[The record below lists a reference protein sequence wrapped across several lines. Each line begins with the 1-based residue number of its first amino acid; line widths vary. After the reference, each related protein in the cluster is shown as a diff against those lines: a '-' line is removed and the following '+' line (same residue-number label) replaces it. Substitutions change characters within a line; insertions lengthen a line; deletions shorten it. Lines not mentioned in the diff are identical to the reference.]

1 MHTVNVDQQ
10 AKDDFNKVRKQE
22 VIQKLFTLLNPE
34 RHELLSFEEVRKL
47 IKPRG
52 ESYRGMQVI
61 PISKIVGSEGR
72 YRDFSK
78 AFLPRKDYMRGR
90 WENIDR
96 AHLRDVF
103 LPPIKLYEVGGVYF
117 VRDGN
122 HRVSVGRSQ
131 GVEAIDAEVTSLSSH
146 ITLNS
151 EMTKED
157 LKRAVIEYEKKCF
170 YQAHTISDIVPPD
183 ELTFT
188 ATGRY
193 DEVKEHILIHK
204 YYLNENRKE
213 EISFKEAVRS
223 WYGNL
228 FYPIIKTVEEE
239 NILTRFPGRTK
250 ADLYVWIIKHW
261 DELKKK
267 YGDDLSIQKAA
278 VDFSE
283 KYGKSL
289 LRQFVDTIKNRI
301 FSKKNRQ

>member
-1 MHTVNVDQQ
+1 MQGINVQQQ
-10 AKDDFNKVRKQE
+10 AKDDFNKARKLE
-22 VIQKLFTLLNPE
+22 IIEKLFNLLTPE

-52 ESYRGMQVI
+52 EAYKGMRVI
-61 PISKIVGSEGR
+61 PIEKIVGSEGR

-78 AFLPRKDYMRGR
+78 AFLPKHEHVRNR

-103 LPPIKLYEVGGVYF
+103 LPPIKLYEIGGVYF

-122 HRVSVGRSQ
+122 HRVSVARSQ
-131 GVEAIDAEVTSLSSH
+131 GVQAIDAEVITLSSH
-146 ITLNS
+146 ISMDTS
-151 EMTKED
+151 MTKED
-157 LKRAVIEYEKKCF
+157 LKRAVIDYEKKIF
-170 YQAHTISDIVPPD
+170 FEENNIASIISPE

-204 YYLNENRKE
+204 YYINENREE
-213 EISFKEAVRS
+213 EISFKNAAKS
-223 WYGNL
+223 WYDNL
-228 FYPIIKTVEEE
+228 YFPIVKAVEQE
-239 NILTRFPGRTK
+239 NILSRFPGRTK

-261 DELKKK
+261 DALKKK
-267 YGDDLSIQKAA
+267 YGDDLPIERAA
-278 VDFSE
+278 EDFSK

-289 LRQFVDTIKNRI
+289 LRQLTDF
-301 FSKKNRQ
+301 FKKRKE